1 MDKLEQAMQSA
12 DFWTELSCTS
22 FGKIVLHGKN
32 MNEDAG
38 EDAYYEISNE
48 VNSDGDFA
56 IHFFK
61 SYERMKEWLN
71 NWQGECFY
79 DYLVELYEKELQHD
93 NSIA

>member
-1 MDKLEQAMQSA
+1 VQI
-12 DFWTELSCTS
+12 FWVELSCTS

-32 MNEDAG
+32 PNDDAG
-38 EDAYYEISNE
+38 EDAYYEVSNE
-48 VNSDGDFA
+48 VNADGDFA

-79 DYLVELYEKELQHD
+79 DYLVELYEKELQRND
-93 NSIA
+93 S

>member
-1 MDKLEQAMQSA
+1 M
-12 DFWTELSCTS
+12 SCTS

-38 EDAYYEISNE
+38 EDAYYEVSNE